1 MSSVVMTREER
12 EAFLSEVHIGVMAVE
27 RPGRAPLSV
36 PVWYDYTPGGDLI
49 VLVNNDSLKY
59 GLIRAAGRLTLVVQQ
74 EEAPYKYVSV
84 EGPVVSGADEVP
96 SDEVS
101 MRVVG
106 RYMDEPDA
114 RKYVDEALAHGR
126 ARLIRVRT
134 EHWLSNDQNKAE
146 A

>member
-74 EEAPYKYVSV
+74 EEVPYKYVSV